1 MFLKDISIKK
11 RFFSKWSPMR
21 IFLFGI
27 DHIVWYISQFMEL
40 FPGDVINTGTPFGV
54 AMGLNPPKYLKPG
67 QVVKTGIEGIGEIE
81 SICMEH
87 LG

>member
-1 MFLKDISIKK
+1 
-11 RFFSKWSPMR
+11 
-21 IFLFGI
+21 
-27 DHIVWYISQFMEL
+27 MEL